1 MTLRLDTEQFI
12 QGLFIDIK
20 SKFKTQRKYG
30 VVINW
35 WMHCAVQWLFFFFT
49 VSVKQSQ
56 ILTGV

>member
-12 QGLFIDIK
+12 KGLFIDIR

-35 WMHCAVQWLFFFFT
+35 QMHCAVQWLFFFA